1 MLRNYKR
8 QYSDTNIV
16 SVKILCIV
24 GVILILCAQTIIMM
38 LVGEW
43 ILFNV
48 FLKFKTKLLTF
59 LSKSDRKYLMKY
71 KNKIG

>member
-24 GVILILCAQTIIMM
+24 GVILILCTQTIIMM

-48 FLKFKTKLLTF
+48 FLRFKTKLLTF

>member
-24 GVILILCAQTIIMM
+24 GVILILCTQTIIMM